1 MNNYDK
7 PEKKEINL
15 WDYWS
20 VILKRKWTV
29 IAFALPLFLTVTIFS
44 FVTKKTYTAK
54 GTLLIEKE
62 PNILNMEEIFKIET
76 SMIDYY
82 QTQYKLLESRALAD
96 NVIEK
101 LKLYENAEFVGK
113 PKEGKKPV
121 DKSDPVLRSK
131 LVDSFLGRLKVKPIR
146 DTRLVEVN
154 FKAQDPKFAANALNA
169 LFNSFIDMNID
180 FKYEATEQATEFLTA
195 QIASLRAEIEK
206 DERELQAYGAA
217 KNIIALS
224 DEETTIVEKLG
235 ELNRALTEAQ
245 IDRVKKEAYYNEIK
259 FASPDNMPGALTNTL
274 IQNLREGYGKLSREY
289 MKMQEKFRPEYPEMQ
304 RLKAELDSAKESLEN
319 ETNNFIKAAY
329 SDYQAALN
337 KERSLEQVFNK
348 QKQES
353 IQLNSNSILYNSLKI
368 ELENKKNMIEQ
379 LLKRQSE
386 TGVAARLKGL
396 RTSNVRIVDRAES
409 PLYPSSPKK
418 KMNMIIALIMGLV
431 GGIGLAF
438 LFDYL
443 DDSIKTS
450 EDVEKYAGLPAL
462 GVVPTFSADGF
473 KRRDEYGYGHPK
485 GEEEKIEWKRE
496 SYDAGQEI
504 PEEERSIELI
514 TYFSPKSNFSESY
527 LSIKT
532 SLLLSSANMNLK
544 TIAISS
550 SLPKEGKSATVSN
563 LGVALAKANKKV
575 VIVDTDFRKPRQ
587 HRIFKIRDMN
597 GLTSYLTMNM
607 EMKDLIKK
615 TQIPN
620 LFLINAG
627 PIPLN
632 PVELLGS
639 EKMAN
644 LIEALKKSFDYVLFD
659 TPPILAVTDAM
670 VLGAKVDGII
680 LIVWGERTSRKAL
693 REVREKLDLLKIKS
707 LGVIINNINIGKHDY
722 NYMDYYYY
730 HGEK

>member
-15 WDYWS
+15 WDYWA

-44 FVTKKTYTAK
+44 FVTKKTYTSK

-76 SMIDYY
+76 SMTDYY

-121 DKSDPVLRSK
+121 DKSDPAFRSS
-131 LVDSFLGRLKVKPIR
+131 LINSFLGRLKVNPIR

-154 FKAQDPKFAANALNA
+154 FKAQDSKFAANALNA
-169 LFNSFIDMNID
+169 LFDSFIDMNID
-180 FKYEATEQATEFLTA
+180 LKYEATEQATEFLTA

-206 DERELQAYGAA
+206 DERELQAYGVE

-245 IDRVKKEAYYNEIK
+245 IDRIKNEAYYNEIK

-329 SDYQAALN
+329 SDYQAALK
-337 KERSLEQVFNK
+337 KEKSLEQVFNK

-368 ELENKKNMIEQ
+368 ELENKKNLMDQ

-396 RTSNVRIVDRAES
+396 RTSNVRIVDRAEI

-418 KMNMIIALIMGLV
+418 KMNMILALIMGLV

-438 LFDYL
+438 LFEYL
-443 DDSIKTS
+443 DDSVKTS

-473 KRRDEYGYGHPK
+473 KRRDEYGYGYRK
-485 GEEEKIEWKRE
+485 GGEEKTEWKRE
-496 SYDAGQEI
+496 TYDAGQEI

-527 LSIKT
+527 LSIRT

-550 SLPKEGKSATVSN
+550 SLPKEGKSSTVSN
-563 LGVALAKANKKV
+563 LGVTLAKADKKV

-644 LIEALKKSFDYVLFD
+644 LIEILKKSFDYILFD

-693 REVREKLDLLKIKS
+693 REVKEKLDLLKIKS

-730 HGEK
+730 REQ